1 MGLTKTEKESQRKI
15 HPKCYVCDALNLP
28 NAGFGGYGDDE
39 IQYDHHRAKSL
50 VGDKQADLVANQWP
64 IHASK
69 DGDTYESPKY
79 PKSHK
84 RNCHA
89 GKGNKFTGE
98 EWVDFVTI
106 YRKCLVTEYS
116 DDLFQARK
124 ARDTKFNVHIEWHL
138 DKGLAEFGDNK
149 YPIMEQTLAEN
160 NTWYSFSTLVHPSLL
175 WVDRDVQS
183 RPADKKRMAE
193 LAWHLRNKPL
203 LSPIL
208 CRYADDKLLV
218 FDGNH
223 RLCAFV
229 IARENHPIPVVIFR
243 GPEPDK
249 FLEVVAEAH
258 DKLTQK
264 KYQYTDKAV
273 KYSGLTEGELQAA
286 VTKYGALASEQ
297 KAWEGLPAAS
307 VKVRLIGRVVDSFES
322 KNKTWRHDWKKAGL
336 SDPSFVWM
344 IEYYSRIDALPEPFD
359 SEDYHRAA
367 ELENLVTLFAIF
379 DEELFQ
385 KLSGHQK
392 AKASL
397 KTKWWKLAH
406 KRLRTQLSQVIKNSM
421 KLQNTP
427 EKPAYA
433 PEWDKYIEGQLRTAV
448 VAWRNS
454 PVWAGDTTANNE
466 PDVDAALLKGG
477 FTEAYLFT

>member
-1 MGLTKTEKESQRKI
+1 MGLSKTQKNSQLKA
-15 HPKCYVCDALNLP
+15 HSKCYVCAALNLP

-39 IQYDHHRAKSL
+39 IQYDHYRARSL
-50 VGDKQADLVANQWP
+50 VGDKQADLVQNQWP
-64 IHASK
+64 IHAAK
-69 DGDTYESPKY
+69 DGDTYQSDDY
-79 PKSHK
+79 AKSHK

-98 EWVDFVTI
+98 EWGDFVTV
-106 YRKCLVTEYS
+106 YRKCLTTEYS
-116 DDLFQARK
+116 DDLYPTRK
-124 ARDTKFNVHIEWHL
+124 VNDKKFLVTIDW
-138 DKGLAEFGDNK
+138 DIAKQQAEFDGIK
-149 YPIMEQTLAEN
+149 YPIMEQPLSKN
-160 NTWYSFSTLVHPSLL
+160 NQWYSFSTVVHPSRL

-208 CRYADDKLLV
+208 CRYADNKLLV

-229 IARENHPIPVVIFR
+229 IARQNHAVPVVIFR

-273 KYSGLTEGELQAA
+273 KYSGMSEGELQTA
-286 VTKYGALASEQ
+286 VAKYGALASEQ
-297 KAWEGLPAAS
+297 KAWEGLAS
-307 VKVRLIGRVVDSFES
+307 TDVKVRLIGRVVQSFENS
-322 KNKTWRHDWKKAGL
+322 KKTWRHDWKKVGL

-344 IEYYSRIDALPEPFD
+344 IEYYSKIDAVSDPFD
-359 SEDYHRAA
+359 SDNYLRPA
-367 ELENLVTLFAIF
+367 ELENLVTLFSIF

-385 KLSGHQK
+385 KLSSQQK

-406 KRLRTQLSQVIKNSM
+406 KRLRTQLSHVIKNSM
-421 KLQNTP
+421 KLDNTP
-427 EKPAYA
+427 EKPAYS
-433 PEWDKYIEGQLRTAV
+433 PEWDKYIKSQLRSAV
-448 VAWRNS
+448 IAWRNS

-466 PDVDAALLKGG
+466 PDVDAALQKGG
-477 FTEAYLFT
+477 FTEAYLFK